1 MDQKLILITIVGMMV
16 VTYVPRF
23 LPALALSSRNLP
35 PVVVRWLSYIPT
47 AVLSALL
54 FPSLLINEGHL
65 ELSFSNF
72 YLWAAFPTFIVMLLT
87 RSFFGTVAVGMI
99 SVAAARYFFL

>member
-1 MDQKLILITIVGMMV
+1 MDQKIILLTIVGMMV

-35 PVVVRWLSYIPT
+35 PVLTRWLSYVPS

-54 FPSLLINEGHL
+54 FPSLLIHEGAIDF
-65 ELSFSNF
+65 SFSNLF
-72 YLWAAFPTFIVMLLT
+72 LWAAVPSFAVMFLT
-87 RSFFGTVAVGMI
+87 RSFFGTVATGMVV
-99 SVAAARYFFL
+99 VAAVRYFIS